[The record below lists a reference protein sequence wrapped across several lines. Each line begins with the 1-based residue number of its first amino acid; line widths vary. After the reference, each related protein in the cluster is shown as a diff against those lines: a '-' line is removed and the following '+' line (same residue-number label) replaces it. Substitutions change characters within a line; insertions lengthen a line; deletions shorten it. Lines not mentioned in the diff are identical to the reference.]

1 MKLGYMGSYFFIQLV
16 HAGAALG
23 GVIIGV
29 QQIQLWGTGWV
40 RWDDEAQASVGGRA
54 LGVGFTA
61 RAKANGRCIIGI
73 LLLLGTMKF
82 FAKEYTFIMMK
93 VDALG
98 CCSQC
103 VIA

>member
-40 RWDDEAQASVGGRA
+40 RWDDEAQASFGGVHQVLDLPHERRPMA
-54 LGVGFTA
+54 GV
-61 RAKANGRCIIGI
+61 
-73 LLLLGTMKF
+73 
-82 FAKEYTFIMMK
+82 
-93 VDALG
+93 
-98 CCSQC
+98 S
-103 VIA
+103 